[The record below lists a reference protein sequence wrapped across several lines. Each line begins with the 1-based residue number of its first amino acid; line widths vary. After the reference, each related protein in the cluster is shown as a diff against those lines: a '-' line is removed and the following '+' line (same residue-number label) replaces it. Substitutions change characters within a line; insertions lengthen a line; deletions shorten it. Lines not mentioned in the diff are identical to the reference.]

1 MRREILEEDTMMK
14 QWHIGEILIQKKLID
29 WLQLE
34 DALNEQ
40 KRTREFVG
48 EVLVRKQYV
57 PRFLLFKALAERHAI
72 PFVDLSRIFID
83 PQWIRLI
90 PKSISLK
97 YGIVPIES
105 QNGTLIVGIK
115 DPMAVLPEK
124 EIAELAKVSQIK
136 TVLCTPEAIAT
147 AIDENYGK
155 QNTEADALP

>member
-83 PQWIRLI
+83 PRWIRLI

-115 DPMAVLPEK
+115 DPMAALPEK

-147 AIDENYGK
+147 AIDEHYGK